1 VTGIAG
7 AFQDRL
13 DVADEIRRIL
23 GTNWLEGD
31 KARTGQPKEGW
42 NPRPHLKNI
51 P

>member
-31 KARTGQPKEGW
+31 QASNGQQNEEW